1 MKSSK
6 LILLSVSVFLIFLT
20 SCNSDE
26 PSAELL
32 KWKSDN
38 ETYFANMK
46 DSADYSSYNIP
57 AVRGGGNFYYKIKA
71 QGDSLSGS
79 PAYNDIVKVNY
90 RGKLMDGFIFDSSFK
105 GSDPRIDSTAK
116 PLTYY
121 ANGFIAGWTENLMQ
135 MKAGEIRTIVLP
147 QELGYGIKGQGIIP
161 SYSTLVFDVQLISFG
176 Q

>member
-6 LILLSVSVFLIFLT
+6 LILLSVSVFLIFIT

-38 ETYFANMK
+38 ETYFSNMK
-46 DSADYSSYNIP
+46 DSAEYISYNIP
-57 AVRGGGNFYYKIKA
+57 AVRGGGSFYYKIKV

-79 PAYNDIVKVNY
+79 PAYSDLVKVNY
-90 RGKLMDGFIFDSSFK
+90 RGKMVDGYKFDSSFT

-116 PLTYY
+116 PITYY

-135 MKAGEIRTIVLP
+135 MKTGEIRTIVLP
-147 QELGYGIKGQGIIP
+147 QELGYGSEGQGIIP
-161 SYSTLVFDVQLISFG
+161 PYSTLIFDVQLISFG